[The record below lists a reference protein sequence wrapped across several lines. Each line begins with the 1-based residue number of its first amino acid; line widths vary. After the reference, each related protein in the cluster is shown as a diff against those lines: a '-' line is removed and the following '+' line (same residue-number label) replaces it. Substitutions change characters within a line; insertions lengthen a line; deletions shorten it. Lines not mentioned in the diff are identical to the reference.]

1 MFIIIEQHTLS
12 NKYNYAQLS
21 YVQFTYIK
29 MKKGYLAISY
39 SNRKLF
45 NNEVESLKMLFKKND
60 LELLVFVDKYNFKT
74 NQEKEMMETA
84 FREIDNADFLIAE
97 LTTKSIG
104 VGIEIGYAVAKKMP
118 VIYIRKKNAEYSTTA
133 SGSSTFSVEYENEID
148 LKKSIINILTQLN

>member
-1 MFIIIEQHTLS
+1 
-12 NKYNYAQLS
+12 
-21 YVQFTYIK
+21 

-45 NNEVESLKMLFKKND
+45 DKEVEGLKKTCKENNI
-60 LELLVFVDKYNFKT
+60 ELLVFVDNYNFAA

-84 FREIDNADFLIAE
+84 FNEIDNTDVLIAE

-104 VGIEIGYAVAKKMP
+104 VGIEIGYAYAKKIP

-133 SGSSTFSVEYENEID
+133 SGSSTYIVEYENEFD
-148 LKKSIINILTQLN
+148 LAESMRELLNKLN